1 MAGVLSVQG
10 CEVLAESF
18 KVYTTLLKIMVPV
31 LILVKV
37 LEELGLVVFIGNTL
51 QPLMGLLGLPEA
63 MSVVWA
69 ATLFTNIYT
78 GVLVFL
84 SIAAEQPMTVAQVT
98 VLGAILLMSH
108 SIPVEGAVAR
118 RAGVPWWL
126 TVLLRVGGAFV
137 LGGILNLLYSKSGY
151 LQESNVLM
159 WNPPPVEASLSSWA
173 INQFFAL
180 VSVFFIILFL
190 IVFLRIIRALG
201 IERVLTVAV
210 VPVLRVIGVSRKAA
224 NIIIIGLTLGLSFGA
239 GLLIRDIESGSME
252 MRDAFLAVCFLGV
265 CHSLIDDTIL
275 VMLLGA
281 HLSGVLWARVIFAL
295 LLMAVVSR
303 VWAGKYQ

>member
-1 MAGVLSVQG
+1 
-10 CEVLAESF
+10 
-18 KVYTTLLKIMVPV
+18 
-31 LILVKV
+31 
-37 LEELGLVVFIGNTL
+37 
-51 QPLMGLLGLPEA
+51 
-63 MSVVWA
+63 
-69 ATLFTNIYT
+69 
-78 GVLVFL
+78 
-84 SIAAEQPMTVAQVT
+84 MTVAQVT